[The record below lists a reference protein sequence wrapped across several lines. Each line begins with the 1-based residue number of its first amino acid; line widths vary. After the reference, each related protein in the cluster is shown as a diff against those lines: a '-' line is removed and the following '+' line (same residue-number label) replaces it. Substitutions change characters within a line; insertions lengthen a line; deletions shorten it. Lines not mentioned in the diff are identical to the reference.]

1 MLEAGL
7 RPDGDAR
14 RFRLPFRRAQGFGGG
29 AAVGA
34 HQPAGA
40 ELGAAEVA
48 DDADDDMV
56 QVLSFDG
63 AQDRLAGG
71 AAGLAAVAE
80 AVLAA
85 DAVGPAQVRGVR
97 VAGHGGAQ
105 ALKGGVWRVG
115 ARGVGDENRFFDGVL
130 VAGGGFEGGEGFHGR
145 GRSLPGRARGLPAA
159 GRGPGGGGWISRK
172 CPGAR
177 PSSVHSPTRQRSRR
191 RVGKP
196 TAAVMRR
203 AWRLRPSRRVSSIQ
217 LVGMAA
223 RRRIGGSRGH
233 RPAGSSI
240 KRAWA
245 GRVGPSLRTT
255 PSLSFSKS
263 ASPGTPS
270 TCAQ

>member
-130 VAGGGFEGGEGFHGR
+130 VAGGGFEGGDGFHGR
-145 GRSLPGRARGLPAA
+145 L
-159 GRGPGGGGWISRK
+159 
-172 CPGAR
+172 
-177 PSSVHSPTRQRSRR
+177 
-191 RVGKP
+191 
-196 TAAVMRR
+196 
-203 AWRLRPSRRVSSIQ
+203 
-217 LVGMAA
+217 A
-223 RRRIGGSRGH
+223 RRRQGAGRRRLDFPEVSGGEAVQRPFADAPAQQAQGGEADRRGH
-233 RPAGSSI
+233 AARLAVAAFAQGQLDPASRDGGAPADRRLARPQ
-240 KRAWA
+240 A
-245 GRVGPSLRTT
+245 GRL
-255 PSLSFSKS
+255 FD
-263 ASPGTPS
+263 
-270 TCAQ
+270 